1 LLSVSLIKGIMRE
14 TEVGSMCVPQKL
26 PEWIA
31 LNRLRGHGCQACA
44 AERRL
49 GAIGGLYN
57 NAANGRYGVPSPND
71 RKWPVTGIEAIQPS
85 GCSVVHCRKRGLSGS
100 NRGCP
105 SYRRFGSDRRQ
116 RPRAAMHFPGAQS
129 FRESGQST
137 TAASSTNQATNAPRA
152 ITGSPRPRAA
162 AANSGS

>member
-1 LLSVSLIKGIMRE
+1 MAAVGLLSVSLIKGIMRE

-57 NAANGRYGVPSPND
+57 NAANVCYGVPSPND
-71 RKWPVTGIEAIQPS
+71 RKWPNAPTDEP
-85 GCSVVHCRKRGLSGS
+85 GLSGLF
-100 NRGCP
+100 RIVLLPLIRYVIPAGTFT
-105 SYRRFGSDRRQ
+105 RRR
-116 RPRAAMHFPGAQS
+116 
-129 FRESGQST
+129 
-137 TAASSTNQATNAPRA
+137 SST
-152 ITGSPRPRAA
+152 S
-162 AANSGS
+162 S